1 MEMREAW
8 GSMKTMGSMETVAM
22 MKDSTATVWCLQYG
36 DEGGLG
42 EYEDYGQY
50 GDSSYDEG
58 QYSHS
63 VVPAD
68 GGKGTLNFSQYIQ
81 KLPENGP
88 KAQQCTICGKGFS
101 DLSSALKHVENIHF
115 PGSFIYS

>member
-1 MEMREAW
+1 
-8 GSMKTMGSMETVAM
+8 MKTEPRDTPVFPSPAVPMNHSTPMAEPPVAQHQIVEQ
-22 MKDSTATVWCLQYG
+22 DLSAEQYA

-63 VVPAD
+63 VVPAE
-68 GGKGTLNFSQYIQ
+68 GGKGRTFLNFNKRFATNKSL
-81 KLPENGP
+81 KL
-88 KAQQCTICGKGFS
+88 
-101 DLSSALKHVENIHF
+101 
-115 PGSFIYS
+115 